1 MEFPELVD
9 LIPSPMEINMD
20 KLDGGSVMT
29 DTCNSA
35 QKCNRLL
42 ASVINGTVYSL
53 FCHNHL
59 RNVWVKNVLL
69 SLNDFMR
76 AHLYDSLDK
85 IAEEL
90 RVSPSFISFARAIDK
105 EFSLCANYPKG
116 HGAIFQE

>member
-42 ASVINGTVYSL
+42 VSVVNGTVYSL

-59 RNVWVKNVLL
+59 RNVWV
-69 SLNDFMR
+69 
-76 AHLYDSLDK
+76 
-85 IAEEL
+85 
-90 RVSPSFISFARAIDK
+90 
-105 EFSLCANYPKG
+105 
-116 HGAIFQE
+116 